1 MKGLLR
7 RREALKILRKTRKLE
22 HIKYAVELDAGD
34 DASAGFEDISFIH
47 NALPEL
53 KRDEIDCSCVFM
65 GKKLH
70 APLMINAITGGHA
83 EVTEINRGLAK
94 VAAATGIAMAVG
106 SQRAALDDPDVRQTF
121 AVAREENRK
130 GLLFANLNALC
141 TLEEANQ
148 AIEMIDAD
156 GIQLHLNVSQEL
168 VMREGETNFIGI
180 RENIKQ
186 LVRNLPVP
194 VLVKEVGFG
203 LSREVV
209 AALFEAGVC
218 YIDVS
223 GRGGTNFAAIEGR
236 RGGVAGLHLKK
247 WGIPTAISLLETMST
262 GLPLAVV
269 ASGGLRSSLDIALA
283 LAAGASLT
291 AIAGPFLKVLVE
303 EGEDK
308 LINLVEALISGLEQI
323 MLLTGAANLLALKE
337 KPIVITGHTAEW
349 LQRRGIDIGLYA
361 CR

>member
-1 MKGLLR
+1 MWDS
-7 RREALKILRKTRKLE
+7 E
-22 HIKYAVELDAGD
+22 D

-53 KRDEIDCSCVFM
+53 RCDEIDCSCIFM
-65 GKKLH
+65 GKKLR

-83 EVTEINRGLAK
+83 DVTEINRGLAR

-106 SQRAALDDPDVRQTF
+106 SQRAALDDPDVKQTF
-121 AVAREENRK
+121 TVAREENHK
-130 GLLFANLNALC
+130 GLLLANLNALC

-148 AIEMIDAD
+148 AVAMIDAD
-156 GIQLHLNVSQEL
+156 GIQLHLNAGQEL

-180 RENIKQ
+180 RDNIEH

-209 AALFEAGVC
+209 TALFKAGVR

-247 WGIPTAISLLETMST
+247 WGIPTAISLLETTST
-262 GLPLAVV
+262 GLPLTVV
-269 ASGGLRSSLDIALA
+269 ASGGLRSSLDIALS
-283 LAAGASLT
+283 LAAGAALT

-303 EGEDK
+303 KGEDS
-308 LINLVEALISGLEQI
+308 LINLIKELIAGLEQV
-323 MLLTGAANLLALKE
+323 MMLTGAANLQALMG
-337 KPIVITGHTAEW
+337 KPIILTGYTAEW
-349 LQRRGIDIGLYA
+349 LQRRGIDINLYA